1 MGGPFRFSGAR
12 KAADRIFFRLALPWA
27 QCYPP
32 LSAACGGGP
41 QGSRPRSLPPRVPV
55 FMTDQSLSQRSRVML
70 PLLLIGLFVVALT
83 LHGYLSRPGLDR
95 HGDMYEN
102 YAWGVLWQWGYFKH
116 PPFFAWE
123 TAAWFLVFPKT
134 DFFYYVLA
142 GINAGVALVALWRIA
157 VRFGGPAFQILVL
170 ALAMVMP
177 PISFIGLNFNAN
189 AAMTPVWA
197 LLFLFYLRGIEHGR
211 LGDAVAIG
219 VFGGIAMLTKYHS
232 VVMLAALLIHAL
244 TDAPVRRLLLSRF
257 GLVATL
263 SFAAVVTP
271 HLLWLFGNDFLPITY
286 AAHQEDGE
294 GPNLADSLLFLVTPL
309 GYSALSFLIA
319 RSMRDL
325 RDRFPVVPVDQ
336 VRGLWNRPEGRA
348 LVHFAVWPL
357 VLTILLGFVADAQ
370 LSAVWGVPFYTAYAV
385 IIALLVP
392 PSYYEP
398 RLRRAI
404 GAILLFCAILVG
416 IAPFWYRYELTLD
429 AGYYNAPLPEI
440 AAEVGH
446 LWQDAGGSPG
456 AVVFGQVA
464 LANAISFYSDLGLI
478 ALEADSF
485 DVARHYMTPEDA
497 QQRGMIGLCLH
508 GDAACTE
515 RVKAIMPAAMQPQN
529 FVVQGRSRLW
539 SFDIW
544 LLKPTH

>member
-1 MGGPFRFSGAR
+1 MS
-12 KAADRIFFRLALPWA
+12 
-27 QCYPP
+27 
-32 LSAACGGGP
+32 
-41 QGSRPRSLPPRVPV
+41 V
-55 FMTDQSLSQRSRVML
+55 QSPSPRSRVLL

-102 YAWGVLWQWGYFKH
+102 YAWGVLWQWGYYKH

-142 GINAGVALVALWRIA
+142 GVNAGVALLALWRIA
-157 VRFGGPAFQILVL
+157 ARFGSLGFQILVL

-189 AAMTPVWA
+189 AAMTPIWA
-197 LLFLFYLRGIEHGR
+197 LLFLFYLRGLERGR
-211 LGDAVAIG
+211 LVDAVAIG

-232 VVMLAALLIHAL
+232 VVMLGALLIHAV
-244 TDAPVRRLLLSRF
+244 TDADVRRLLLSRF

-263 SFAAVVTP
+263 AFAIVVGP
-271 HLLWLFGNDFLPITY
+271 HVLWLFGNDFLPITY
-286 AAHQEDGE
+286 AAEQEDGE
-294 GPNLADSLLFLVTPL
+294 GPNLADSLLFLVTPI
-309 GYSALSFLIA
+309 GYSLLSLLIA
-319 RSMRDL
+319 RSMRDM
-325 RDRFPVVPVDQ
+325 RNSFPVVPLYQ
-336 VRGLWNRPEGRA
+336 VRGLWGRVEGRA

-357 VLTILLGFVADAQ
+357 ILTILLGYLADAQ

-392 PSYYEP
+392 PSYYEV
-398 RLRRAI
+398 RMRRAI
-404 GAILLFCAILVG
+404 GAIVIFAAFLVG
-416 IAPFWYRYELTLD
+416 VAPFWYRYEITLD

-440 AAEVGH
+440 AAEVGRV
-446 LWQDAGGSPG
+446 WQDAGGPHG
-456 AVVFGQVA
+456 AVIFGEA
-464 LANAISFYSDLGLI
+464 PLGNAVSFYSDLDLI
-478 ALEADSF
+478 TLEADSF

-497 QQRGMIGLCLH
+497 QRKGMIGLCLH
-508 GDAACTE
+508 GDAACTA
-515 RVKAIMPAAMQPQN
+515 RVRAIMPAAIQPQSI
-529 FVVQGRSRLW
+529 VVQGRSRLW